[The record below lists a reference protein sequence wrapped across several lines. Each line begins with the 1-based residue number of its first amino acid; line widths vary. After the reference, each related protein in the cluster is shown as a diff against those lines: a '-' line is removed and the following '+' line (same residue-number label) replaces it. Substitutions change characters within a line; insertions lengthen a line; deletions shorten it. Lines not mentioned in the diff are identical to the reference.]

1 MTMATQTLN
10 CLGLKCPQP
19 ILKLTVL
26 ARQLAAGTQLEITA
40 DCVEFP
46 ADIKKW
52 CSKQGKPLI
61 SLVEYAPGKHKALVQ
76 F

>member
-1 MTMATQTLN
+1 MATQVLN

-26 ARQLAAGTQLEITA
+26 SRQIAAGTQLEITA
-40 DCVEFP
+40 DCAEFP
-46 ADIKKW
+46 VDIKKW
-52 CSKQGKPLI
+52 CTKQGKPLI
-61 SLVEYAPGKHKALVQ
+61 SLVEYAAGKFKAQVQ

>member
-1 MTMATQTLN
+1 MASQTLN

-26 ARQLAAGTQLEITA
+26 ARQIGAGTQLEMTA
-40 DCVEFP
+40 DCAEFP
-46 ADIKKW
+46 ADVKKW
-52 CSKQGKPLI
+52 CAKQGKPLI
-61 SLVEYAPGKHKALVQ
+61 SLVEYAAGKFKAQIQ

>member
-1 MTMATQTLN
+1 MATQVLN

-26 ARQLAAGTQLEITA
+26 ARQIAAGTQLEITA
-40 DCVEFP
+40 DCAEFP

-52 CSKQGKPLI
+52 CGKQGKPLI
-61 SLVEYAPGKHKALVQ
+61 SLVEYAAGKFRAQVQ

>member
-1 MTMATQTLN
+1 MPTQTLN

-26 ARQLAAGTQLEITA
+26 ARQVVAGTLLEVTA
-40 DCVEFP
+40 DCAEFS
-46 ADIKKW
+46 ADVKKW
-52 CSKQGKPLI
+52 CTKQGKPLI
-61 SLVEYAPGKHKALVQ
+61 SLVEYAPGAFKAQIQ